1 MSVLLALDTATP
13 STVVGVAR
21 DGELVAERRHDPGPG
36 ERPGHVRELLP
47 LAAAALDEAG
57 LAFADLDRIGAGVG
71 PGTFTGLR
79 IGVAT
84 ARALAQAGGAELAAV
99 STLEALAVA
108 AGPHDGPV
116 LACLDARRGELFVA
130 AWAGGEPVLEPAAWR
145 PERLA
150 ELPSVAAGAW
160 LACGDGAVRSR
171 DRLEAVGALVPDDED
186 PRHAVGAAALCRL
199 AATAPAVTRDALVP
213 EYVRPPDATPRA

>member
-1 MSVLLALDTATP
+1 VIVLALDTATP

-21 DGELVAERRHDPGPG
+21 DGELVAQRRHDPEPG
-36 ERPGHVRELLP
+36 QRPGHVEQLLA
-47 LAAAALDEAG
+47 LCAAALGEAG
-57 LAFADLDRIGAGVG
+57 LRFADVDRVGAGVG

-108 AGPHDGPV
+108 AAHDGPV
-116 LACLDARRGELFVA
+116 LPCIDARRGELFVA
-130 AWAGGEPVLEPAAWR
+130 AWAGGQRRLDPRAVR
-145 PERLA
+145 PEGLGA
-150 ELPSVAAGAW
+150 LVAAVPGPW
-160 LACGDGAVRSR
+160 LSCGDGAVRSR
-171 DRLEAVGALVPDDED
+171 DRLEAAGVEVPGDGD

-199 AATAPAVTRDALVP
+199 AAAAPVVPRDALVP
-213 EYVRPPDATPRA
+213 DYVRPPDATPRA